1 MSTIVMSPIL
11 LNKWKDLF
19 KFIFLTFYTH
29 IFILQSASYYV
40 SCHPQLILFIM
51 LFWQAWSSIV
61 YKLIP
66 NVKELEQSLNQFAN
80 IIDGDEVLL
89 FERATFLVISH
100 CQRRPHRDVH
110 RFEKVS
116 NIIKQ
121 FKLSCRYVVSSYVIY
136 IHLEKNGVSYITN
149 QNHSVRSLS

>member
-1 MSTIVMSPIL
+1 M
-11 LNKWKDLF
+11 
-19 KFIFLTFYTH
+19 
-29 IFILQSASYYV
+29 
-40 SCHPQLILFIM
+40 
-51 LFWQAWSSIV
+51 

-136 IHLEKNGVSYITN
+136 IHLEKNGVPYITN